1 MTYFRLDPLSPTY
14 LLSIDEEGFQ
24 RILKTLTKDEYVKH
38 DFSDCLRPEYTI
50 PGLITH
56 MVHMANAA
64 TALSYQP
71 HPIVGSR
78 ING

>member
-1 MTYFRLDPLSPTY
+1 MLDINDSHLDPLSPTS

-24 RILKTLTKDEYVKH
+24 GVSKTLTKDEYVKH

-56 MVHMANAA
+56 MINVANAA
-64 TALSYQP
+64 IALSY
-71 HPIVGSR
+71 
-78 ING
+78 